1 MSNFWGPFALSI
13 MDKKLIKNFLENILG
28 FALKSCIE

>member
-1 MSNFWGPFALSI
+1 MSNFLGPFFKVF
-13 MDKKLIKNFLENILG
+13 MDKRLIYKTFENILG